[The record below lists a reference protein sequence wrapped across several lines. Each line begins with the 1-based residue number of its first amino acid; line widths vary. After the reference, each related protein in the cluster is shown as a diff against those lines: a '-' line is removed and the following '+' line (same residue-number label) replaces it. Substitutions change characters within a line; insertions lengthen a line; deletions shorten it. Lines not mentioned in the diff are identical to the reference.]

1 MKKLFLLFCLIGSVG
16 FINAQSAN
24 DTKTYVLKTFNNAC
38 ITVMAGGVTDPNC
51 TEENFPLVKSDDNNI
66 RYKVTPDG
74 NKTAWG
80 IYEVQ
85 SDGSLKFINHFFL
98 NTQQASSTYSYV
110 DVETGKI
117 FLYTSEGYTIYNP
130 KDNSITVNS
139 TDGYVQ
145 SSNGVIF
152 RDVNI
157 SDLIREESDGAIH
170 IGENSLV
177 TVETDGVQLLYATDA
192 NDEQID
198 INIKAGTDLLVD
210 GKSVTQAL
218 TDIATNKTNIATNT
232 TNIATNATGIA
243 TNKTNIATNTTNIAT
258 NTAGIATNKTNI
270 ATNTTNIATNTA
282 GIATNKTNIAT
293 NTTNIATN
301 TAGIATNK
309 TNIAT
314 NTTNIATNT
323 AGIAT
328 NKTNIATNTTN
339 IATNTAGI
347 ANNVVRLD
355 NLAALAASNTSRVEG
370 LETLTGLMQNEYRSG
385 IASSIALSQ
394 IQYAASG
401 FSIGVGHGEFK
412 NKDEM
417 AVGIG
422 YGGQFNE
429 DVGFQFQFGT
439 SGDSTGFG
447 FTVNF

>member
-1 MKKLFLLFCLIGSVG
+1 MKKLFITICVLCFVDSAYAQQEDDAVTYGVKYNNTSQKNEIYRANDDGTETFLIDFAFPSGSWAPGNSFADAKTGKLYLWDAGYGISDEDKGFVVYDPATNTIETGVKNGYKDGYQKTFQSVLKIDDLIKNDTDATGDDISVIGSNELVDDESTVLIG
-16 FINAQSAN
+16 
-24 DTKTYVLKTFNNAC
+24 
-38 ITVMAGGVTDPNC
+38 
-51 TEENFPLVKSDDNNI
+51 
-66 RYKVTPDG
+66 
-74 NKTAWG
+74 
-80 IYEVQ
+80 
-85 SDGSLKFINHFFL
+85 
-98 NTQQASSTYSYV
+98 
-110 DVETGKI
+110 
-117 FLYTSEGYTIYNP
+117 
-130 KDNSITVNS
+130 NS
-139 TDGYVQ
+139 TDTDGDAITVIG
-145 SSNGVIF
+145 SNELVGE
-152 RDVNI
+152 NGNTLI
-157 SDLIREESDGAIH
+157 SEEENGEIH

-177 TVETDGVQLLYATDA
+177 TVEKDGVQLLYATDE

-210 GKSVTQAL
+210 GKSVSQAIS
-218 TDIATNKTNIATNT
+218 DV
-232 TNIATNATGIA
+232 
-243 TNKTNIATNTTNIAT
+243 
-258 NTAGIATNKTNI
+258 
-270 ATNTTNIATNTA
+270 
-282 GIATNKTNIAT
+282 
-293 NTTNIATN
+293 
-301 TAGIATNK
+301 ATNK

-355 NLAALAASNTSRVEG
+355 NLGALAASNASRVEG

-422 YGGQFNE
+422 YGGQFN
-429 DVGFQFQFGT
+429 DDIGYQFQFGS

>member
-1 MKKLFLLFCLIGSVG
+1 MKKLFITICVLCFVDSAHAQQDAVTYGVKYNPTSQKNEIYRANDDGTETFLIDFAFPSGSWAPANSFADAKTGKLYLWDSGSGVSDEDKGFVVYDPATNTIETGVKNGYKDGYQKTFQSVLKIDDLIKNDTNATGNDISVIGSNELVDAESAVLIG
-16 FINAQSAN
+16 
-24 DTKTYVLKTFNNAC
+24 
-38 ITVMAGGVTDPNC
+38 
-51 TEENFPLVKSDDNNI
+51 
-66 RYKVTPDG
+66 
-74 NKTAWG
+74 
-80 IYEVQ
+80 
-85 SDGSLKFINHFFL
+85 
-98 NTQQASSTYSYV
+98 
-110 DVETGKI
+110 
-117 FLYTSEGYTIYNP
+117 
-130 KDNSITVNS
+130 NS
-139 TDGYVQ
+139 TDADGDAITVIG
-145 SSNGVIF
+145 SNELVGE
-152 RDVNI
+152 NGNTLI
-157 SDLIREESDGAIH
+157 SEESDGSIH

-177 TVETDGVQLLYATDA
+177 TVEKDGVQLLYATDA

-218 TDIATNKTNIATNT
+218 TDID
-232 TNIATNATGIA
+232 

-270 ATNTTNIATNTA
+270 ATNTTNIATNAT
-282 GIATNKTNIAT
+282 GIV
-293 NTTNIATN
+293 
-301 TAGIATNK
+301 
-309 TNIAT
+309 
-314 NTTNIATNT
+314 
-323 AGIAT
+323 
-328 NKTNIATNTTN
+328 
-339 IATNTAGI
+339 
-347 ANNVVRLD
+347 NNVVRLD
-355 NLAALAASNTSRVEG
+355 NLAALAASNTSRIEG

>member
-1 MKKLFLLFCLIGSVG
+1 MKKLFLLFCFCIGTVYGAGETLMVKSLGDTDGNGVNEFSMNKVSSDGVVTLLLEFESQYGTCAGCSFVNEYEGKFYLGGSNGFAIYDVATNTVSYQAAPAGSLLTRQMLWNGDEVVSKSNDDITIGS
-16 FINAQSAN
+16 S
-24 DTKTYVLKTFNNAC
+24 DLKA
-38 ITVMAGGVTDPNC
+38 
-51 TEENFPLVKSDDNNI
+51 
-66 RYKVTPDG
+66 
-74 NKTAWG
+74 
-80 IYEVQ
+80 
-85 SDGSLKFINHFFL
+85 SDGTTLVS
-98 NTQQASSTYSYV
+98 
-110 DVETGKI
+110 
-117 FLYTSEGYTIYNP
+117 
-130 KDNSITVNS
+130 NS
-139 TDGYVQ
+139 TDTDGDAITVIG
-145 SSNGVIF
+145 SNELVGE
-152 RDVNI
+152 NGNTLI
-157 SDLIREESDGAIH
+157 SEEENGEIH

-177 TVETDGVQLLYATDA
+177 TVEKDGVQLLYATDA

-218 TDIATNKTNIATNT
+218 TDIATNKTNIATNTTNIATNTAGIATNKTNIATNT

-270 ATNTTNIATNTA
+270 ATNTTNIATN
-282 GIATNKTNIAT
+282 AT
-293 NTTNIATN
+293 
-301 TAGIATNK
+301 
-309 TNIAT
+309 
-314 NTTNIATNT
+314 
-323 AGIAT
+323 
-328 NKTNIATNTTN
+328 
-339 IATNTAGI
+339 GI

>member
-1 MKKLFLLFCLIGSVG
+1 MKKLFITMCLLCFIDFAYAQQEDDAVTYGVKYNPTSQKNEIYRANDDGTETFLIDFAFPSGGWTPGNSFADVKTGKLYLWDSGGGVSDEDKGFVVYDPATNTIETGVKNGYKDGYQKTFQSVLKIDDLIKNDTSTSGNDISVIGSNELVDDESIVLIANSTDTEGDAITLIGSNDLVG
-16 FINAQSAN
+16 AN
-24 DTKTYVLKTFNNAC
+24 GNTL
-38 ITVMAGGVTDPNC
+38 ISE
-51 TEENFPLVKSDDNNI
+51 EEN
-66 RYKVTPDG
+66 G
-74 NKTAWG
+74 
-80 IYEVQ
+80 E
-85 SDGSLKFINHFFL
+85 
-98 NTQQASSTYSYV
+98 
-110 DVETGKI
+110 
-117 FLYTSEGYTIYNP
+117 
-130 KDNSITVNS
+130 
-139 TDGYVQ
+139 
-145 SSNGVIF
+145 
-152 RDVNI
+152 
-157 SDLIREESDGAIH
+157 IH

-192 NDEQID
+192 NGDQID

-218 TDIATNKTNIATNT
+218 TDIDTNKTNIATNT
-232 TNIATNATGIA
+232 TGIA
-243 TNKTNIATNTTNIAT
+243 TNKTNIATNTT
-258 NTAGIATNKTNI
+258 GIATNKTNI
-270 ATNTTNIATNTA
+270 ATNTT

-293 NTTNIATN
+293 NTT
-301 TAGIATNK
+301 GIATNK

-314 NTTNIATNT
+314 NTT
-323 AGIAT
+323 
-328 NKTNIATNTTN
+328 
-339 IATNTAGI
+339 GI

-355 NLAALAASNTSRVEG
+355 SLGALAASNANRVEG

>member
-1 MKKLFLLFCLIGSVG
+1 MKKLFITICVLCFVDSAHAQQDAVTYGVKYNSTTKKNEIYRANDDGTETFLIDFKFPSGGWTPSNSFADSKTGKLYLWDSGSNICVSGDCDGPGVRVYGPLSDELKGFVVYDPATNTIEIGVKKGYKDGYQKTFQSVLKIDDLIQNSTAIDGDAISVIGSNEVVG
-16 FINAQSAN
+16 AN
-24 DTKTYVLKTFNNAC
+24 GNTL
-38 ITVMAGGVTDPNC
+38 ISE
-51 TEENFPLVKSDDNNI
+51 EEN
-66 RYKVTPDG
+66 G
-74 NKTAWG
+74 
-80 IYEVQ
+80 E
-85 SDGSLKFINHFFL
+85 
-98 NTQQASSTYSYV
+98 
-110 DVETGKI
+110 
-117 FLYTSEGYTIYNP
+117 
-130 KDNSITVNS
+130 
-139 TDGYVQ
+139 
-145 SSNGVIF
+145 
-152 RDVNI
+152 
-157 SDLIREESDGAIH
+157 IH

-177 TVETDGVQLLYATDA
+177 TVEKDGVQLLYATDA

-218 TDIATNKTNIATNT
+218 TDID
-232 TNIATNATGIA
+232 

-258 NTAGIATNKTNI
+258 NTT
-270 ATNTTNIATNTA
+270 
-282 GIATNKTNIAT
+282 
-293 NTTNIATN
+293 
-301 TAGIATNK
+301 
-309 TNIAT
+309 
-314 NTTNIATNT
+314 
-323 AGIAT
+323 
-328 NKTNIATNTTN
+328 
-339 IATNTAGI
+339 GI